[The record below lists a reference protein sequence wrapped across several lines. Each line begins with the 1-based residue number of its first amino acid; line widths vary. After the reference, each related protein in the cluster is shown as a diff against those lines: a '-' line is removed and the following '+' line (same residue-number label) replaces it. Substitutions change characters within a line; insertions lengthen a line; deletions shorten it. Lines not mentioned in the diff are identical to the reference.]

1 MQTSS
6 EIGIPVPGQ
15 SQSKHT
21 QTCQYLHV
29 HIHTCFMSSLLA
41 NCINVYVVIV
51 KYATHIMIIFIHH
64 RDQVVERKKQKIITT

>member
-1 MQTSS
+1 
-6 EIGIPVPGQ
+6 
-15 SQSKHT
+15 
-21 QTCQYLHV
+21 
-29 HIHTCFMSSLLA
+29 MSSLLA